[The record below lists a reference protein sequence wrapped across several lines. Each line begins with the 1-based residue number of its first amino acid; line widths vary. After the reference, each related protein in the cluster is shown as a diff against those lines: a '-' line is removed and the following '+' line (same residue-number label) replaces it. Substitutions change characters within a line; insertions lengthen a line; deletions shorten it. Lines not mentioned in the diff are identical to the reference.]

1 MYFKSTSSRPQISPF
16 AFLTTISP
24 CCLSFLL
31 LFLFVYNEE
40 YYFALW
46 WNHCK
51 LFDLFLN
58 KQLCTCSKSLIRVV
72 VLYRSVIILRIPP
85 PLWRWRDM
93 WMPPRLLI
101 CGIYLP
107 TYLPPCKL
115 LKMDVDAVHFMQWH
129 NLQSVSLG
137 HESYQ
142 SIMISRA
149 EIMHWE
155 SMQTSGL
162 VTDGIETNLGKSFLT
177 RIDIYVWRYNIFI
190 CIK

>member
-107 TYLPPCKL
+107 TYLH
-115 LKMDVDAVHFMQWH
+115 A
-129 NLQSVSLG
+129 
-137 HESYQ
+137 SYWKWTSMP
-142 SIMISRA
+142 SILCNDITFKVC
-149 EIMHWE
+149 H
-155 SMQTSGL
+155 L
-162 VTDGIETNLGKSFLT
+162 DTNH
-177 RIDIYVWRYNIFI
+177 INQ
-190 CIK
+190 